1 MSDKPDAH
9 ELDQRLL
16 HLEIVVARLAETV
29 RRLVEDMIE
38 VRAGRGTQDTLEAR
52 LGRGAT

>member
-1 MSDKPDAH
+1 MSDKPDLH

-16 HLEIVVARLAETV
+16 HLEMVVSRLSEQV
-29 RRLVEDMIE
+29 RRLIEDMIE